1 VAADARQSA
10 QIKRLRDEFGLTQ
23 RELGALLGVSNVTV
37 SRWEQGL
44 VAPRPAMRRRWEAL
58 ARELAETRAT
68 TPTVDHGHPPAASS
82 FIGRARELAL
92 LPPLLRNERLLTL
105 RGPGGAGK
113 TRLALEATRHLPG
126 KTFFVDLAPL
136 PAGSEIAPAVAAA
149 LELRPA
155 GTAPLAER
163 LAAVIGERP
172 LLLLLD
178 NAEHVL
184 PGCRALCSTLLAAC
198 PGLHLLVTS
207 REELGLPGETVWPV
221 APLPLPASD
230 DLAEVTRSEAA
241 ALFVARAREAD
252 PGFRFD
258 AAAAPA
264 IARLC
269 RRLDGLPLAL
279 ELAAARAPLLP
290 VEQIATRLDD
300 RFRLLRR
307 AQTDLPARQ
316 QALEAAIAWSHD
328 LLDPAEQAIF
338 RRLGVF
344 SGSFDLDGAEAV
356 ADDPAALDGV
366 VALARRSL
374 VETLPKGEHGLRW
387 RLLESIRAFAADALA
402 RSGEEAAVRR
412 RHALWCAELAER
424 AAARWH
430 GPEQPAA
437 LRELEREAD
446 NIRGALAW
454 AVANDADV
462 AARLGAALWRWW
474 QANGRYA
481 EGETALERVASVA
494 APATR
499 TGAETRFGLARLRL
513 RRGKRTEARA
523 AAEASREAFAAAGS
537 AVGEARATDLLGLLA
552 ARRGELAA
560 AKALHDEALAMARA
574 IGARRVEAEALL
586 HLGALANTEG
596 DRALAEQRDAEA
608 WALIQGDGDLEAEAV
623 VLNNL
628 GDLAARRGD
637 GRRAVSFYER
647 SLARSRQLEHAEG
660 IAAKLVNLA
669 EARLL
674 LGEIGPARA
683 LAAEGVARYRALAD
697 RERLADALYVEG
709 LVHTEAG
716 EPEAAASL
724 GEALALY
731 QALGD
736 RANQGHTLELLA
748 AVALRHGEAATAASW
763 LGAGEALRAA
773 AGEPPYLPARLA
785 ATLDGARTSLGPL
798 LLAEAMAAGRNA
810 PEAVVLVEACHYLPP
825 TSPPPPAGLT
835 PRQRDV
841 LRLVAEGRS
850 NREIGQTLGIS
861 ARTVE
866 RHLSAIY
873 AATGANRRAGAVRA
887 LLGESN

>member
-1 VAADARQSA
+1 
-10 QIKRLRDEFGLTQ
+10 
-23 RELGALLGVSNVTV
+23 
-37 SRWEQGL
+37 
-44 VAPRPAMRRRWEAL
+44 
-58 ARELAETRAT
+58 
-68 TPTVDHGHPPAASS
+68 
-82 FIGRARELAL
+82 
-92 LPPLLRNERLLTL
+92 
-105 RGPGGAGK
+105 
-113 TRLALEATRHLPG
+113 
-126 KTFFVDLAPL
+126 
-136 PAGSEIAPAVAAA
+136 
-149 LELRPA
+149 
-155 GTAPLAER
+155 
-163 LAAVIGERP
+163 
-172 LLLLLD
+172 
-178 NAEHVL
+178 
-184 PGCRALCSTLLAAC
+184 
-198 PGLHLLVTS
+198 
-207 REELGLPGETVWPV
+207 
-221 APLPLPASD
+221 
-230 DLAEVTRSEAA
+230 
-241 ALFVARAREAD
+241 
-252 PGFRFD
+252 
-258 AAAAPA
+258 
-264 IARLC
+264 
-269 RRLDGLPLAL
+269 
-279 ELAAARAPLLP
+279 
-290 VEQIATRLDD
+290 
-300 RFRLLRR
+300 
-307 AQTDLPARQ
+307 
-316 QALEAAIAWSHD
+316 
-328 LLDPAEQAIF
+328 
-338 RRLGVF
+338 
-344 SGSFDLDGAEAV
+344 
-356 ADDPAALDGV
+356 
-366 VALARRSL
+366 
-374 VETLPKGEHGLRW
+374 
-387 RLLESIRAFAADALA
+387 
-402 RSGEEAAVRR
+402 
-412 RHALWCAELAER
+412 
-424 AAARWH
+424 
-430 GPEQPAA
+430 
-437 LRELEREAD
+437 
-446 NIRGALAW
+446 
-454 AVANDADV
+454 
-462 AARLGAALWRWW
+462 
-474 QANGRYA
+474 
-481 EGETALERVASVA
+481 
-494 APATR
+494 
-499 TGAETRFGLARLRL
+499 
-513 RRGKRTEARA
+513 
-523 AAEASREAFAAAGS
+523 
-537 AVGEARATDLLGLLA
+537 
-552 ARRGELAA
+552 
-560 AKALHDEALAMARA
+560 MARA